1 MRWLPNAI
9 TALRMA
15 LTVPLAWL
23 ILEEQHAWAL
33 LVGVVAGFS
42 DGVDGFLAKRY
53 GWQSQL
59 GGLLDPVADKLML
72 TAGFVC
78 LAVIGAM
85 PWWMVALVLARDVII
100 VAGAVA
106 YHNLVGPLQAAPSTI
121 SKLTTLAQILLVLSV
136 LVDDLP
142 EVALAPWYLTGMLWL
157 TAAATVLSGVH
168 YVVVWSVRARA
179 ALRRPPTQGE

>member
-9 TALRMA
+9 TTLRMA

-23 ILEEQHAWAL
+23 ILEERHDWAL
-33 LVGVVAGFS
+33 VVGVVAGLS

-53 GWQSQL
+53 GWQSDL

-85 PWWMVALVLARDVII
+85 PWWMVVLVLARDVLI

-106 YHNLVGPLQAAPSTI
+106 YHNIVGPVHAAPSTI
-121 SKLTTLAQILLVLSV
+121 SKLTTFAQILLVLSV

-142 EVALAPWYLTGMLWL
+142 QLALPPWYLTGMLWL
-157 TAAATVLSGVH
+157 TAVATVLSGAH
-168 YVVVWSVRARA
+168 YVVVWSGKARD
-179 ALRRPPTQGE
+179 ALRRPPASGA